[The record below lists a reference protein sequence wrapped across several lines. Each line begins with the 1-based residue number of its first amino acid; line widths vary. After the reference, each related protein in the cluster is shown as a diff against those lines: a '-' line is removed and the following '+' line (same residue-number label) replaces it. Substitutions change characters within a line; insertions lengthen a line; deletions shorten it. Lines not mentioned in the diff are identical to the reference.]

1 MGTMTFQQK
10 HKLRSSSHPPELL
23 ISSDTNPSW
32 GATVIWPQTPAKPH
46 RLLNNRLAAVLVHLL
61 KVKLS
66 IFLQGR
72 PRAVPKPGA
81 EAELSHFCS
90 AQPWSGRS
98 SHHWPHGQ
106 QQLGAPEGRKMKEKL
121 NSKCQ
126 ETLPDG
132 NCHLLSASGA
142 AGLLSSK
149 KSMSGK
155 LFRFSLQA
163 LTPALRDNS
172 QTSFS
177 LLGLTSEP
185 QGSPFLAKYRGF
197 YSSLGPTYVCWC
209 KLET

>member
-1 MGTMTFQQK
+1 MATDTSKASQAAKQQI
-10 HKLRSSSHPPELL
+10 SSSVSPSAKSEIIHLPARETQSSAKAWGRGRALSFLLCPAMVRQILPPL
-23 ISSDTNPSW
+23 T
-32 GATVIWPQTPAKPH
+32 T
-46 RLLNNRLAAVLVHLL
+46 
-61 KVKLS
+61 
-66 IFLQGR
+66 
-72 PRAVPKPGA
+72 
-81 EAELSHFCS
+81 
-90 AQPWSGRS
+90 
-98 SHHWPHGQ
+98 GQ